1 MNANLRNILKLV
13 IGSIGFLGM
22 LVALQAVLSQ
32 FNQRIDLTLQ
42 KKFTLSSRTQR
53 VISNLTQDV
62 QATAFIHPDRPENYF
77 LDDMLSRMKSL
88 SPHFSYT
95 IVDMNRSPAVA
106 RQYDARQY
114 GTIFFESEGRRRKSS
129 LNAGENDTVAA
140 LLYVVRKKEKI
151 VYFLTGHGE
160 GDLSDPQ
167 PEDGYTK
174 LRGALADEFYTAK
187 TLSLADTGRVPEDA
201 KIVVLLGPKAS
212 LLPFELDALDAYLKR
227 GGAVFVLI
235 EPNGSPTLVDFL
247 EKRGIS
253 LPPFIAVD
261 PSKRIYAGE
270 LVTFRASRT
279 SITHDMIKS
288 VNAPPIF
295 SFARVI
301 EVRQNLEKGI
311 TAAPILATSG
321 SGWGTAEQEIAPGE
335 YIAFVQGRDMSG
347 PVSVAGEVFLSNGE
361 GENPGRILVFGDVD
375 LINNSLLEQGGNRD
389 LFVNAANWLAE
400 DEWQIG
406 QRQAK
411 QAPGVKQFFLGA
423 EDGQRILI
431 VSTVVM
437 PSSFLLLGIG
447 IFVWRRQRG

>member
-1 MNANLRNILKLV
+1 MSTNLRNIFKLIV
-13 IGSIGFLGM
+13 GSIGFLCM
-22 LVALQAVLSQ
+22 LVAVQAVLSQ
-32 FNQRIDLTLQ
+32 FNHRIDLTLQ
-42 KKFTLSSRTQR
+42 KKFTLAPRTQR
-53 VISNLTQDV
+53 IVSNLTQDV

-77 LDDMLSRMKSL
+77 LDDMLGRMKSL
-88 SPHFSYT
+88 SPHFSYN

-140 LLYVVRKKEKI
+140 LLYVVRNREKT

-187 TLSLADTGRVPEDA
+187 TLSLAESGGVPEDA
-201 KIVVLLGPKAS
+201 AIVVLLDPKGS
-212 LLPFELDALDAYLKR
+212 LLPFELDALDTYLKR
-227 GGAVFVLI
+227 GGAIFVLI
-235 EPNGSPTLVDFL
+235 EPRSSPTLVDFL
-247 EKRGIS
+247 EERGIS
-253 LPPFIAVD
+253 LPPFIAID
-261 PSKRIYAGE
+261 PSKRLYSGE

-279 SITHDMIKS
+279 SNTHDMIKS
-288 VNAPPIF
+288 VNSPPIF
-295 SFARVI
+295 SFARVV
-301 EVRQNLEKGI
+301 EVKQNLEKGI

-321 SGWGTAEQEIAPGE
+321 SGWGTAEEEISPGE
-335 YIAFVQGRDMSG
+335 YVAFTQGSDMSG
-347 PVSVAGEVFLSNGE
+347 PVPVAGEVFLDNGA
-361 GENPGRILVFGDVD
+361 GQDPGRILVFGDAD
-375 LINNSLLEQGGNRD
+375 LVHNGLLEQGGNRD

-406 QRQAK
+406 QREAK